1 MVIDAE
7 PEERRMSY
15 LSDWC
20 SSDTTAAEMH
30 VCFCDFLNQSLWWI
44 FFFSLLQMK
53 IICLE
58 CLLQFDNLSLDQDM
72 LSLRKECQ
80 EKDETIKDLTSFL
93 QLTNKA
99 GSKVIL
105 SFHKKTLSFDHF
117 CVLITWTNMCI
128 FSL

>member
-44 FFFSLLQMK
+44 LFFFFFVAN
-53 IICLE
+53 E
-58 CLLQFDNLSLDQDM
+58 D
-72 LSLRKECQ
+72 
-80 EKDETIKDLTSFL
+80 DLFE
-93 QLTNKA
+93 
-99 GSKVIL
+99 IL
-105 SFHKKTLSFDHF
+105 IA
-117 CVLITWTNMCI
+117 V
-128 FSL
+128 